1 MSPSAAFPGQVRS
14 GSTRDRHVVVYVD
27 GASRGNPGPA
37 GIGIVLWE
45 GERGPV
51 LKEISEYIDRATNN
65 VAEYQALLRALDE
78 AHALGATGVEVRSDS
93 NLLINQLTG
102 AYKVKSP
109 DLAPLH
115 AEARRRLATFA
126 KWSARHVPRSHNA
139 AADALA
145 NRAID
150 LAHPEEILEYGVLID
165 EDDSGFT
172 ARVPALPGVKVRGK
186 TRSEVLE
193 LARLAA
199 EQAVERLSDAGRP
212 VPREERIQL
221 RISPGGRGT
230 R

>member
-1 MSPSAAFPGQVRS
+1 MSK
-14 GSTRDRHVVVYVD
+14 RDRHLVLYVD

-37 GIGIVLWE
+37 GIGIVIWE

-51 LKEISEYIDRATNN
+51 LREISEYIDRATNN
-65 VAEYQALLRALDE
+65 VAEYRALLRALDE
-78 AHALGATGVEVRSDS
+78 ARTLGAAGVEVRSDS

-102 AYKVKSP
+102 SYKVKSP
-109 DLAPLH
+109 DLSPLYMD
-115 AEARRRLATFA
+115 AIQRLRTFG

-139 AADALA
+139 AADSLA

-150 LAHPEEILEYGVLID
+150 LAHPEELLEFGVLID

-172 ARVPALPGVKVRGK
+172 ARVPALPGVKVRAK

-212 VPREERIQL
+212 IPREERIQL
-221 RISPGGRGT
+221 RISPGRHKT